1 MGLGLFFNAWGSL
14 SLIVAGFVASLALVG
29 AVMAKQAASGKIEKE
44 LEDLTKNYLNE
55 LQRYLIYFREEQL

>member
-29 AVMAKQAASGKIEKE
+29 AVMAQQAASGKIEKE

-55 LQRYLIYFREEQL
+55 LQRYLIYFCEEQL

>member
-29 AVMAKQAASGKIEKE
+29 AVMAQQAASGKIEKE